1 MVDGVAVA
9 AVVTASAALA
19 KVFWPSKSHNAS
31 HSVSEVVD
39 DSVLGRFEEL
49 FERIGTLET
58 DLAEA
63 KRDLAMALVEIREL
77 HKLEEYLQAHLHE
90 RTQRCGASEPTKS
103 KTSTRSKPSGRTLQ
117 PPNNESHNLSA
128 RRRGRYELVEY
139 SRARRLDGRA
149 ILHWIS
155 PFRRHHRGRF

>member
-1 MVDGVAVA
+1 MDWLA
-9 AVVTASAALA
+9 AASLTTAAAALL

-49 FERIGTLET
+49 FDRIGILEI

-77 HKLEEYLQAHLHE
+77 RKLEEYLQARLHE
-90 RTQRCGASEPTKS
+90 KDAEV
-103 KTSTRSKPSGRTLQ
+103 RSLRANKFR
-117 PPNNESHNLSA
+117 NEEQIKALRADLKAAQDRIAQLERSA
-128 RRRGRYELVEY
+128 QG
-139 SRARRLDGRA
+139 
-149 ILHWIS
+149 
-155 PFRRHHRGRF
+155 